1 MRKTLIYKK
10 RLQDEM
16 GREYILCYSLVIR
29 AAEHGRVYGVEVEKT
44 DEYGQQERELLYG
57 VSERK
62 EEAQYFL
69 ERLWRGS
76 AVPTEL
82 DALYDDYIGEKEWP
96 AVRGVYAAS

>member
-16 GREYILCYSLVIR
+16 GKEYILGYSLVIC

-44 DEYGQQERELLYG
+44 DEYGRQERELITG
-57 VSERK
+57 VSEEK

-69 ERLWRGS
+69 ERLWRG
-76 AVPTEL
+76 AAMPAEL
-82 DALYDDYIGEKEWP
+82 DALYDDYIGEKEWQD
-96 AVRGVYAAS
+96 VRGIYAAC

>member
-10 RLQDEM
+10 RVQDEM

-44 DEYGQQERELLYG
+44 DEYGRQERELIYG
-57 VSERK
+57 VSEQK
-62 EEAQYFL
+62 EDAQYFL

-76 AVPTEL
+76 AMPTEL
-82 DALYDDYIGEKEWP
+82 DALYDDYIGEKEWQD
-96 AVRGVYAAS
+96 VRGIYAAC

>member
-10 RLQDEM
+10 RVQDEM

-44 DEYGQQERELLYG
+44 DECGRQERELISG

-62 EEAQYFL
+62 EDAQYFL
-69 ERLWRGS
+69 ERLWRG
-76 AVPTEL
+76 AAMPTEL
-82 DALYDDYIGEKEWP
+82 DALYDDYIGEREWQE
-96 AVRGVYAAS
+96 VRGIYAAC